1 MMLLMAHRTCQGSL
15 YLESTNR
22 TSSLVSTCLRILI
35 FFFSCMEVEKKESK
49 QKKENAK
56 RRPDAFP
63 SSSSSLLSRKRFE
76 LIVI

>member
-35 FFFSCMEVEKKESK
+35 FFFMHEREKKS
-49 QKKENAK
+49 Q
-56 RRPDAFP
+56 
-63 SSSSSLLSRKRFE
+63 SRKKRMQKEGLMLF
-76 LIVI
+76 LLRLRLF